1 MSSFLT
7 YNRSKSMQ
15 HTSLSAAVV
24 PMNTAPME
32 AKTYT
37 HDEIGAMLREH
48 GINPTAQRV
57 EIARELF
64 SRKGHFSAED
74 VFMLVNNEQAQV
86 SKATVYNTLG
96 LFAEKGLIRQLVV
109 DPTKLFYDPNMI
121 PHHHFY
127 DVVTGVLTD
136 IDGEDV
142 RITGLPPLPPGAKM
156 EGVDVIVRMR
166 HI

>member
-1 MSSFLT
+1 
-7 YNRSKSMQ
+7 MQ
-15 HTSLSAAVV
+15 YTPSSAALVST
-24 PMNTAPME
+24 NGAPMPM
-32 AKTYT
+32 KTYT
-37 HDEIGAMLREH
+37 HDEIVTMLRGH

-96 LFAEKGLIRQLVV
+96 LFAEKGLIRQLIV
-109 DPTKLFYDPNMI
+109 DPTKVFYDPNMV

-136 IDGEDV
+136 IDEDV
-142 RITGLPPLPPGAKM
+142 
-156 EGVDVIVRMR
+156 
-166 HI
+166 